1 MKPWVAGLIVTGE
14 MICSGC
20 GRVMRHPER
29 YGYICEE
36 GKPSLSFCEDCSR
49 AKGYLQWNADKKME
63 TFLSRGDNEP
73 GSIS

>member
-1 MKPWVAGLIVTGE
+1 MIPWVAGLIVTGE
-14 MICSGC
+14 MVCDNC
-20 GRVMRHPER
+20 GKTMRHPER
-29 YGYICEE
+29 YGYVCEE

-63 TFLSRGDNEP
+63 TFLSMGSDES